1 MADLLVLSDPGL
13 AARLAML
20 EADVVAYPWQVLL
33 YEQALLSPS
42 ECVQVWQADGEWLA
56 IAVSEVVIDELHIH
70 NFFVPQS
77 FQRQGHARA
86 LLQRMLQQA
95 RDAGCVRALL
105 EVRAANTAAIA
116 LYRAAGFVE
125 CGRRKG
131 YYRHEAG
138 REDAILM
145 ECLF

>member
-1 MADLLVLSDPGL
+1 MAELLVLSEPRL
-13 AARLAML
+13 AAELAVL

-33 YEQALLSPS
+33 YEQALLSQA
-42 ECVQVWQADGEWLA
+42 ECVQVWQAEGTWLA
-56 IAVSEVVIDELHIH
+56 VAISEVVIDELHIH
-70 NFFVPQS
+70 NFFVPRTY
-77 FQRQGHARA
+77 QRQGHAKA
-86 LLQRMLQQA
+86 LLQAILRQA
-95 RDAGCVRALL
+95 QDGCIRALL
-105 EVRAANTAAIA
+105 EVRAGNSAAIA
-116 LYRAAGFVE
+116 LYLAVGFVE